1 MPVTNRALIFF
12 IMSKY
17 RQNRNAT
24 REKYIFGE
32 MGNFIKNDCNNMYLN
47 KIFDFLE
54 WGIRGEWR
62 GMAGNGGEWRGM
74 AGKKRGKSG
83 EKAGKKRGKH
93 LSHCHFPH
101 SFPAHSPQ
109 LKNISY

>member
-62 GMAGNGGEWRGM
+62 GMAG
-74 AGKKRGKSG
+74 
-83 EKAGKKRGKH
+83 KKRGKH

>member
-54 WGIRGEWR
+54 WGIRGEFV
-62 GMAGNGGEWRGM
+62 GNGGEW
-74 AGKKRGKSG
+74 RGKSG

>member
-12 IMSKY
+12 ILSKY

-32 MGNFIKNDCNNMYLN
+32 MGNFIKNDCNNMYLK

-54 WGIRGEWR
+54 WGICGEWR
-62 GMAGNGGEWRGM
+62 GMV
-74 AGKKRGKSG
+74 
-83 EKAGKKRGKH
+83 GKKRGKH